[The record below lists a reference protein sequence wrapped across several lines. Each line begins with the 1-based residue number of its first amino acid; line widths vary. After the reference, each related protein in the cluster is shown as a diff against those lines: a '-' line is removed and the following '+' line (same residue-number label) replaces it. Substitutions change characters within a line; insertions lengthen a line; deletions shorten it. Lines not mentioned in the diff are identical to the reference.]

1 MLLFDAAPP
10 SVLVEKRRRGD
21 LDGPSGLHLAILI
34 KKTDDLILQYLII
47 LSILLC
53 KMASK

>member
-1 MLLFDAAPP
+1 MLLFDVAPP

-21 LDGPSGLHLAILI
+21 DGPSGLHLAILI
-34 KKTDDLILQYLII
+34 KTDDLILQYLII

-53 KMASK
+53 TMASK

>member
-53 KMASK
+53 TMASK